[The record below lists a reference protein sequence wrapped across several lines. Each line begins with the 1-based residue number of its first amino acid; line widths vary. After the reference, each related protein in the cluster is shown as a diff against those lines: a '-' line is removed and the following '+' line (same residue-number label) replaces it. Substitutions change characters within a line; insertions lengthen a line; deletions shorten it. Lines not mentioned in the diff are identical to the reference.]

1 MRSRGGGVGGKESTY
16 FAPRPY
22 LPHTTSCSFF
32 LLSTALLHTGAE
44 RGAAVGPRGVPGGGR
59 APADPHRQR
68 HLRSAGAEREGC
80 GLPGRGHSA
89 EGKNCGVGNNHP
101 QHPPSSSRTSLRPA
115 GLPAGVSLKPAWDS
129 GSPVTCGRAGRGR
142 AAERCGAGSPPPP
155 LRRGRA
161 RGRAR
166 AGRAGRCPPRSPR
179 QCQGGLGLCGHL
191 PRSPLPAAGGRGI
204 FSIASLYS
212 SPKVSPTYL
221 FICRRAPRCRRAAR
235 AAPRRAERW
244 KRLGIAAGRAER

>member
-1 MRSRGGGVGGKESTY
+1 MGEGLGAKRAR
-16 FAPRPY
+16 
-22 LPHTTSCSFF
+22 TSHRTPVS
-32 LLSTALLHTGAE
+32 
-44 RGAAVGPRGVPGGGR
+44 PIPP
-59 APADPHRQR
+59 PA
-68 HLRSAGAEREGC
+68 
-80 GLPGRGHSA
+80 
-89 EGKNCGVGNNHP
+89 
-101 QHPPSSSRTSLRPA
+101 PSSSPPPRSYTLGPSEEPRLARGASRAAAGPRQIRTGSGIPRAQGQSGRAAGCRGGSTVQKAKTAAWAISTPNIPLQLPNFLRPA
-115 GLPAGVSLKPAWDS
+115 GLPAGVSLNPAWDS